1 MQQPDKILR
10 TAEVMQMTG
19 MSRSTLWRA
28 YRHGDFPSPIQITD
42 KSVGWRLSDVQ
53 RWIAD
58 RPVAPGKPCINKAG

>member
-28 YRHGDFPSPIQITD
+28 YRHGDFPTPIRITD

-58 RPVAPGKPCINKAG
+58 RPEAEARPCIKRAS